1 MGFYFAYSFAV
12 IGNRCPVGALNREQ
26 ARPVNGNLPREPTS
40 ARRTPVVLAL
50 VAGLTLLGACS
61 QPSDTQQSA
70 QQPAAADRQARK
82 DADEKAW
89 AEAEKT
95 GTVAAFT
102 TYLQNFGSGAHVAE
116 ASRRIVALIEQ
127 ARKEADD
134 KAWAD
139 AEKIG
144 TAAAFTAYIQ
154 NFSDGAHV
162 AEARQRVLETTRKEA
177 DEKAWTEA
185 QRVGTATAFN
195 AYLQNFSSGAHAAE
209 ARQRVL
215 EATRKEADEKA
226 WTEAQ
231 RVGTAT
237 AFNSYLQSFSSGA
250 HAAEARRR
258 AAALDAQG
266 PRDVERGA
274 RPRKDSQT
282 NRTIEKTRH
291 RPALCFCEC
300 PGDSSFES
308 AVIQDSRISYLQP
321 SSSMM
326 NSRRLITSFPRPV
339 VAPPAR
345 HTRARPWR

>member
-1 MGFYFAYSFAV
+1 
-12 IGNRCPVGALNREQ
+12 
-26 ARPVNGNLPREPTS
+26 VNGNLPREPTS

-162 AEARQRVLETTRKEA
+162 AEARQRVLE
-177 DEKAWTEA
+177 
-185 QRVGTATAFN
+185 
-195 AYLQNFSSGAHAAE
+195 
-209 ARQRVL
+209 
-215 EATRKEADEKA
+215 ATRKEADEKA

-266 PRDVERGA
+266 PRDVERRA

-291 RPALCFCEC
+291 QPALCLCEC

-326 NSRRLITSFPRPV
+326 NSRRLIPSFPRPV